1 MSHALVLYSVLFLS
15 AAWIAD
21 EERRVEGTLV
31 DRKCARFYQDSPAE
45 LPAHGKRC
53 ALGCKEEGYGVLV
66 GKDFLT
72 FDAAGNRLALQWL
85 EQTPKDKN
93 LKVIVIFQL
102 DSSKRSYTVKSI
114 ADAPE

>member
-1 MSHALVLYSVLFLS
+1 MTHALILYVAFFLGVAW
-15 AAWIAD
+15 AAE
-21 EERRVEGTLV
+21 EERQVEGTLV

-72 FDAAGNRLALQWL
+72 FDAAGNRMAEQWL
-85 EQTPKDKN
+85 EQTSKEKN

-114 ADAPE
+114 TDAPE

>member
-1 MSHALVLYSVLFLS
+1 MSHALFLYSVLFLS
-15 AAWIAD
+15 AVSVSD

-53 ALGCKEEGYGVLV
+53 ALGCKDEGYGVLV
-66 GKDFLT
+66 DKDFLT
-72 FDAAGNRLALQWL
+72 FDDAGNRLAEQWL
-85 EQTPKDKN
+85 EQTSKDKN

-114 ADAPE
+114 TDAPD